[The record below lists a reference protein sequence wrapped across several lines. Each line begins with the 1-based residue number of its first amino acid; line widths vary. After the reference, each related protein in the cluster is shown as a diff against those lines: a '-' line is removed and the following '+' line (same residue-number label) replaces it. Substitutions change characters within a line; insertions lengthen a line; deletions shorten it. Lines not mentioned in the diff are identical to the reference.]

1 MRQHILPKEQWTK
14 YEEDKLYLGPQLKEV
29 NLGKKRKRRMGKE
42 IIMQLKSV
50 DTAVL
55 KVF

>member
-29 NLGKKRKRRMGKE
+29 IWERKGREEWAKK
-42 IIMQLKSV
+42 
-50 DTAVL
+50 
-55 KVF
+55 